1 MMRFTREQLYK
12 EIWESSALQVANK
25 YRLNYQKLLKK
36 CKEVNIP
43 LPSSKYLYNKRQGLD
58 IENFITP
65 FVDSKIIDIE
75 VENQK
80 SRTIKKDI
88 SMKSDKDN
96 FEKIIEVNSNQNL
109 QSNKILFDKETFI
122 SSLDFLDEGKRNF
135 ITDSLTNFEFKQN
148 KKLHKKVVSYKERI
162 VTWNKRVKAAN
173 RDYYDPNYQ
182 RNDLTQPQFIKEV
195 SKEQFPRLYRL
206 LDTLCTI
213 FENVG
218 EKVTDDFNIQIGKD
232 MVRFEI
238 IESTDKIKHE
248 ITKDE
253 AQLLVE
259 YNDEVKRHSYASK
272 PNVRKYDYT
281 PNGVLRIK
289 LSNGKYIKD
298 TKSKQLEEML
308 PEIIILFYQ
317 CYFEIRKDRE
327 EWEEKERVHEEERQE
342 ARKIQE
348 RIDQEKKKT
357 KELLNIISDY
367 KLAAEIREYVSI
379 LKKNNSAD
387 PATVE
392 WMLKKA
398 DWIDPIISS
407 EDELLGKREHNKT
420 EEEKNNALNSKHY
433 YW

>member
-25 YRLNYQKLLKK
+25 YGLNYQKLLKK

-65 FVDSKIIDIE
+65 LVDSKIIDIE
-75 VENQK
+75 VDNQK

-96 FEKIIEVNSNQNL
+96 FEKINEVNSNQNL

-122 SSLDFLDEGKRNF
+122 SSLDFLDKDKRNF
-135 ITDSLTNFEFKQN
+135 IADSLTNFEFKQN
-148 KKLHKKVVSYKERI
+148 KKLHKKVVLYKERI

-195 SKEQFPRLYRL
+195 SKEQLSRLYRL
-206 LDTLCTI
+206 LDTICTI

-253 AQLLVE
+253 AQLLME

-317 CYFEIRKDRE
+317 CYFEIRKGRE
-327 EWEEKERVHEEERQE
+327 EWEEKERVREEERQE
-342 ARKIQE
+342 ARKFQE
-348 RIDQEKKKT
+348 RVDQEKKKT

-367 KLAAEIREYVSI
+367 KLATEIREYVSI

-398 DWIDPIISS
+398 DWINPINSS
-407 EDELLGKREHNKT
+407 GDELLGKREHNKT
-420 EEEKNNALNSKHY
+420 EEEKTNL
-433 YW
+433 

>member
-1 MMRFTREQLYK
+1 MQKVVKMMRFTREQLYK

-25 YRLNYQKLLKK
+25 YGLNYQKLLKK

-65 FVDSKIIDIE
+65 LVDSKIIDIE
-75 VENQK
+75 VDNQK

-96 FEKIIEVNSNQNL
+96 FEKINEVNSNQNL

-122 SSLDFLDEGKRNF
+122 SSLDFLDKDKRNF
-135 ITDSLTNFEFKQN
+135 IADSLTNFEFKQN
-148 KKLHKKVVSYKERI
+148 KKLHKKVVLYKERI

-195 SKEQFPRLYRL
+195 SKEQLSRLYRL
-206 LDTLCTI
+206 LDTICTI

-253 AQLLVE
+253 AQLLME

-317 CYFEIRKDRE
+317 CYFEIRKGRE
-327 EWEEKERVHEEERQE
+327 EWEEKERVREEERQE
-342 ARKIQE
+342 ARKFQE
-348 RIDQEKKKT
+348 RVDQEKKKT

-367 KLAAEIREYVSI
+367 KLATEIREYVSI

-398 DWIDPIISS
+398 DWINPINSS
-407 EDELLGKREHNKT
+407 GDELLGKREHNKT
-420 EEEKNNALNSKHY
+420 EEEKTNL
-433 YW
+433 

>member
-1 MMRFTREQLYK
+1 MQKVVKMMRFTREQLYK

-25 YRLNYQKLLKK
+25 YGLNYQKLLKK
-36 CKEVNIP
+36 CKGVNIP

-65 FVDSKIIDIE
+65 LVDSKIIDIE
-75 VENQK
+75 VDNQK

-96 FEKIIEVNSNQNL
+96 FEKINEVNSNQNL

-122 SSLDFLDEGKRNF
+122 SSLDFLDKDKRNF
-135 ITDSLTNFEFKQN
+135 IADSLTNFEFKQN
-148 KKLHKKVVSYKERI
+148 KKLHKKVVLYKERI

-195 SKEQFPRLYRL
+195 SKEQLSRLYRL
-206 LDTLCTI
+206 LDTICTI

-253 AQLLVE
+253 AQLLME

-317 CYFEIRKDRE
+317 CYFEIRKGRE
-327 EWEEKERVHEEERQE
+327 EWEEKERVREEERQE
-342 ARKIQE
+342 ARKFQE
-348 RIDQEKKKT
+348 RVDQEKKKT

-367 KLAAEIREYVSI
+367 KLATEIREYVSI

-398 DWIDPIISS
+398 DWINPINSS
-407 EDELLGKREHNKT
+407 GDELLGKREHNKT
-420 EEEKNNALNSKHY
+420 EEEKTNL
-433 YW
+433 